1 MNLFGYPK
9 ILFLLSWNHF
19 RIVDPEAEN
28 KMHMYTYIY
37 MDFSIIIDNALQN
50 FSLFLQVFV
59 ASIWNFR
66 FGF

>member
-1 MNLFGYPK
+1 MTLIGYPK
-9 ILFLLSWNHF
+9 ILFLLSWNRF

-28 KMHMYTYIY
+28 KIHMYTYICI
-37 MDFSIIIDNALQN
+37 DFSIIIDNALQN

-66 FGF
+66 CGF